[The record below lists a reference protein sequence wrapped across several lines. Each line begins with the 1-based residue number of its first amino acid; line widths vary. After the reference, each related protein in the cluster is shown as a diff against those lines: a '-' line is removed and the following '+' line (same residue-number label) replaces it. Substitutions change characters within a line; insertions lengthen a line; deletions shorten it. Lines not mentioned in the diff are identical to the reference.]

1 MSDND
6 LKSGQFSFFQRF
18 NISSNLIQVSLIV
31 RYINTNNNNNNN
43 NKQKKTS
50 LKIRLTTLICNK
62 QFLLILITRHTI
74 NTLLAL
80 CAMGSHYSVMIAL
93 LLYKLHMY

>member
-31 RYINTNNNNNNN
+31 RYINTNNNNNN
-43 NKQKKTS
+43 KQKK
-50 LKIRLTTLICNK
+50 K
-62 QFLLILITRHTI
+62 Q
-74 NTLLAL
+74 
-80 CAMGSHYSVMIAL
+80 V
-93 LLYKLHMY
+93 